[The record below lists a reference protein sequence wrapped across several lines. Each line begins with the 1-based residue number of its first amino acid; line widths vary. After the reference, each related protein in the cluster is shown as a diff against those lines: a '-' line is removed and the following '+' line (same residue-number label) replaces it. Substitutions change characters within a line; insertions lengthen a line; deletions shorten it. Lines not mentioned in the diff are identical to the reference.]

1 MIGPADLATLQQAG
15 LLPPG
20 KYLLALH
27 RVRDGVFW
35 ARWAVRALLALGV
48 AHLLAGIVFF
58 FAYNW
63 DDMPAMAKFAVIE
76 AGMLICV
83 AGAWIVRIDR
93 PAGQSLLIGAT
104 VLTGV
109 LLAVIGQVYQTGA
122 DAYELFLAWTLLVLP
137 WVLASRSAAHWLVW
151 LVVACF
157 AAGLFAG
164 QALVPMGLLQREEVA
179 LPPALLLIVALAA
192 REFAVTR
199 GAGWLAAEWTR
210 QLVLFAALAM
220 LFFSAFGY
228 VFDWHDEALGAAMFV
243 LATAGGVYAFGK
255 LRASFAALTQVIGF
269 TGLFAMAVGV
279 RLIDLLIDIDFSD
292 LGRSLL
298 GLGLVIVWLVAVTG
312 SVGLILP
319 AVRHRLPEGRG

>member
-1 MIGPADLATLQQAG
+1 MIGPAQLATLRQAG
-15 LLPPG
+15 LVPPG
-20 KYLLALH
+20 KYLAALH
-27 RVRDGVFW
+27 RVRDGAFW

-63 DDMPAMAKFAVIE
+63 ADMPAMAKFAVVE
-76 AGMLICV
+76 AGILICV

-93 PAGQSLLIGAT
+93 PVGQSLLIGAT

-164 QALVPMGLLQREEVA
+164 QALVPMGLLRREEVA
-179 LPPALLLIVALAA
+179 LPPALLLILALAA
-192 REFAVTR
+192 REVAVTK
-199 GAGWLAAEWTR
+199 GAGWLSVQWTR
-210 QLVLFAALAM
+210 QLVLFAALTA
-220 LFFSAFGY
+220 LYLTAFGY
-228 VFDWHDEALGAAMFV
+228 VFDWHDEALGTAIFI
-243 LATAGGVYAFGK
+243 LAIVGGAYSYCR
-255 LRASFAALTQVIGF
+255 LRASFAALTQVVGF
-269 TGLFAMAVGV
+269 AGLFAMAVGV
-279 RLIDLLIDIDFSD
+279 RLIDALIDIDFSD
-292 LGRSLL
+292 LGRSLF
-298 GLGLVIVWLVAVTG
+298 GLGLVIIWLVAVTG